1 MNYII
6 AKTVII
12 FFFILSPLNAHYFS
26 ESFSKWNV
34 VDAIVEANF
43 SLLTLESTR
52 IFQVENYQKIMFE
65 ENLSE
70 IDVFKIYLSQ
80 HLKVTSEGKNCSLVD
95 EIKELNSQE
104 GSLNLSLKFECKSN
118 KEIKIINKDLFN
130 LVQSHIHIA
139 RVYIDNHLYTEKA
152 LFFNDQSIDLNEEKV
167 SNSFAKS
174 FYKFFSLGL
183 YHILSGYDHLLF
195 ILGLLLLVTN
205 LKRLLLVITGFTIG
219 HSLTLSLSVIN
230 IIQVKSSLIEAL
242 IGYTIMFVGLEYLYK
257 KNNDHRISVLFIT
270 ILSVL
275 LLIFGHLFNPSFPY
289 FLVLG
294 ILLFSLG
301 YFYLLIN
308 LKSENNLLSIITI
321 IFGLIHGFGFGGFLL
336 GSKISS
342 ENIFS
347 GLLGF
352 NLGVEVGQII
362 FVLLILLIYKLLMT
376 LKITKIIEVMK
387 NLSFFAVV
395 FFGFFFLFK
404 DYSLKTNKNIKAQ

>member
-6 AKTVII
+6 ANTVII
-12 FFFILSPLNAHYFS
+12 LFFLLSPLNAHYFS
-26 ESFSKWNV
+26 ESFSKWNI
-34 VDAIVEANF
+34 VDNKVEANF

-52 IFQVENYQKIMFE
+52 IFQVDNYQKIMFE

-70 IDVFKIYLSQ
+70 TDVFKIYLSQ
-80 HLKVTSEGKNCSLVD
+80 HLKVASEGKNCSLID

-104 GSLNLSLKFECKSN
+104 GSLNLSLNFECPSN
-118 KEIKIINKDLFN
+118 KEIKIINNALFN

-139 RVYIDNHLYTEKA
+139 RIYIDNNLYTEKA
-152 LFFNDQSIDLNEEKV
+152 LFFNDQSIDLNEEKEN
-167 SNSFAKS
+167 NSFSNS

-183 YHILSGYDHLLF
+183 DHILSGYDHLLF

-230 IIQVKSSLIEAL
+230 IIQVKSSLVEAL

-257 KNNDHRISVLFIT
+257 ENNDHRVSMIFIT
-270 ILSVL
+270 TLSLL
-275 LLIFGHLFNPSFPY
+275 LLIFGNLINPNFPY
-289 FLVLG
+289 FLILG

-301 YFYLLIN
+301 YFYLLKN
-308 LKSENNLLSIITI
+308 LNSENNLLSIITI

-395 FFGFFFLFK
+395 FFGFFFFIQRL
-404 DYSLKTNKNIKAQ
+404 IA

>member
-6 AKTVII
+6 ANTVII
-12 FFFILSPLNAHYFS
+12 LFFLLSPLNAHYFS

-34 VDAIVEANF
+34 IDDKVEANF

-70 IDVFKIYLSQ
+70 TDVFKIYLSQ

-104 GSLNLSLKFECKSN
+104 GSLNLSLNFECPSN
-118 KEIKIINKDLFN
+118 KEIKIINNALFN

-139 RVYIDNHLYTEKA
+139 RIYIDNNLYTEKA
-152 LFFNDQSIDLNEEKV
+152 LFFNDQSIDLNEEKEN
-167 SNSFAKS
+167 NSFSNS

-183 YHILSGYDHLLF
+183 DHILSGYDHLLF

-230 IIQVKSSLIEAL
+230 IIQVKSSLVEAL

-257 KNNDHRISVLFIT
+257 ENKDHRVSMIFIT
-270 ILSVL
+270 TLSLL
-275 LLIFGHLFNPSFPY
+275 LLIFGNLINPNFPY
-289 FLVLG
+289 FLILG

-301 YFYLLIN
+301 YFYLLKN
-308 LKSENNLLSIITI
+308 LNSENNLLSIITI

-395 FFGFFFLFK
+395 FFGFFFFIQRL
-404 DYSLKTNKNIKAQ
+404 IA

>member
-6 AKTVII
+6 ANTVII
-12 FFFILSPLNAHYFS
+12 LFFLLSPLNAHYFS

-34 VDAIVEANF
+34 VDNKVEANF

-70 IDVFKIYLSQ
+70 TDVFKIYLSQ
-80 HLKVTSEGKNCSLVD
+80 HLKVTSEGENCSLVD

-104 GSLNLSLKFECKSN
+104 GSLNLSLNFECPSN
-118 KEIKIINKDLFN
+118 KEIKIINNALFN

-139 RVYIDNHLYTEKA
+139 RIYIDNNLYTEKA
-152 LFFNDQSIDLNEEKV
+152 LFFNDQSIDLNEEKEN
-167 SNSFAKS
+167 NSFSNS

-183 YHILSGYDHLLF
+183 DHILSGYDHLLF

-230 IIQVKSSLIEAL
+230 IIQVKSSLVEAL

-257 KNNDHRISVLFIT
+257 ENNDHRVSMIFIT
-270 ILSVL
+270 TLSLL
-275 LLIFGHLFNPSFPY
+275 LLIFGNLINPNFPY
-289 FLVLG
+289 FLILG

-301 YFYLLIN
+301 YFYLLKN
-308 LKSENNLLSIITI
+308 LNSENNLLSIITI

-395 FFGFFFLFK
+395 FFGFFFFIQRL
-404 DYSLKTNKNIKAQ
+404 IA

>member
-6 AKTVII
+6 ANTVII
-12 FFFILSPLNAHYFS
+12 LFFLLSPLNAHYFS

-34 VDAIVEANF
+34 VDNKVEANF

-70 IDVFKIYLSQ
+70 TDVFKIYLSQ
-80 HLKVTSEGKNCSLVD
+80 HLKVTSEGKNCSLID

-104 GSLNLSLKFECKSN
+104 GSLNLSLNFECPSN
-118 KEIKIINKDLFN
+118 KEIKIINNALFN

-139 RVYIDNHLYTEKA
+139 RIYIDNNLYTEKA
-152 LFFNDQSIDLNEEKV
+152 LFFNDQSIDLNEEKEN
-167 SNSFAKS
+167 NSFSNS

-183 YHILSGYDHLLF
+183 DHILSGYDHLLF

-230 IIQVKSSLIEAL
+230 IIQVKSSLVEAL

-257 KNNDHRISVLFIT
+257 ENNDHRVSIIFIT
-270 ILSVL
+270 TLSLL
-275 LLIFGHLFNPSFPY
+275 LLIFGNLINPNFPY
-289 FLVLG
+289 FLILG

-301 YFYLLIN
+301 YFYLLKN
-308 LKSENNLLSIITI
+308 LNSENNLLSIITI

-395 FFGFFFLFK
+395 FFGFFFFIQRL
-404 DYSLKTNKNIKAQ
+404 IA

>member
-6 AKTVII
+6 ANTVII
-12 FFFILSPLNAHYFS
+12 LFFLLSPLNAHYFS

-34 VDAIVEANF
+34 VDNKVEANF

-70 IDVFKIYLSQ
+70 TDVFKIYLSQ

-104 GSLNLSLKFECKSN
+104 GSLNLSLNFECPSN
-118 KEIKIINKDLFN
+118 KEIKIINNALFN

-139 RVYIDNHLYTEKA
+139 RIYIDNNLYTEKA
-152 LFFNDQSIDLNEEKV
+152 LFFNDQSIDLNEEKEN
-167 SNSFAKS
+167 NSFSNS

-183 YHILSGYDHLLF
+183 DHILSGYDHLLF

-230 IIQVKSSLIEAL
+230 IIQVKSSLVEAL

-257 KNNDHRISVLFIT
+257 ENNDHRVSMIFIT
-270 ILSVL
+270 TLSLL
-275 LLIFGHLFNPSFPY
+275 LLIFGNLINPNFPY
-289 FLVLG
+289 FLILG

-301 YFYLLIN
+301 YFYLLKN
-308 LKSENNLLSIITI
+308 LNSENNLLSIITI

-387 NLSFFAVV
+387 NLSFFMVV
-395 FFGFFFLFK
+395 FFGFFFFIQRL
-404 DYSLKTNKNIKAQ
+404 IA

>member
-6 AKTVII
+6 ANTVII
-12 FFFILSPLNAHYFS
+12 LFFLLSPLNAHYFS

-34 VDAIVEANF
+34 VDNKVEANF

-70 IDVFKIYLSQ
+70 TDVFKIYLSQ

-104 GSLNLSLKFECKSN
+104 GSLNLSLNFECASN
-118 KEIKIINKDLFN
+118 KEVKIINNALFN

-139 RVYIDNHLYTEKA
+139 RIYIDNNLYTEKA
-152 LFFNDQSIDLNEEKV
+152 LFFNDQSIDLNEEKEN
-167 SNSFAKS
+167 NSFSNS

-183 YHILSGYDHLLF
+183 DHILSGYDHLLF

-230 IIQVKSSLIEAL
+230 IIQVKSSLVEAL

-257 KNNDHRISVLFIT
+257 ENKDHRVSMIFIT
-270 ILSVL
+270 TLSLL
-275 LLIFGHLFNPSFPY
+275 LLIFGNLINPNFPY
-289 FLVLG
+289 FLILG

-301 YFYLLIN
+301 YFYLLKN
-308 LKSENNLLSIITI
+308 LNSENNLLSIITI

-395 FFGFFFLFK
+395 FFGFFFFIQRL
-404 DYSLKTNKNIKAQ
+404 IA

>member
-6 AKTVII
+6 ANTVII
-12 FFFILSPLNAHYFS
+12 LFFLLSPLNAHYFS

-34 VDAIVEANF
+34 VDNKVEANF

-70 IDVFKIYLSQ
+70 TDVFKIYLSQ

-104 GSLNLSLKFECKSN
+104 GSLNLSLNFECPSN
-118 KEIKIINKDLFN
+118 KEIKIINNALFN

-139 RVYIDNHLYTEKA
+139 RIYIDNNLYTEKA
-152 LFFNDQSIDLNEEKV
+152 LFFNDQSIDLNEEKEN
-167 SNSFAKS
+167 NSFSNS

-183 YHILSGYDHLLF
+183 DHILSGYDHLLF

-230 IIQVKSSLIEAL
+230 IIQVKSSLVEAL

-257 KNNDHRISVLFIT
+257 ENNDHRLSMIFIT
-270 ILSVL
+270 TLSLL
-275 LLIFGHLFNPSFPY
+275 LLIFGNLINPNFPY
-289 FLVLG
+289 FLILG

-301 YFYLLIN
+301 YFYLLKN
-308 LKSENNLLSIITI
+308 LNSENNLLSIITI

-395 FFGFFFLFK
+395 FFGFFFFIQRL
-404 DYSLKTNKNIKAQ
+404 IA

>member
-6 AKTVII
+6 ANTVII
-12 FFFILSPLNAHYFS
+12 LFFLLSPLNAHYFS

-34 VDAIVEANF
+34 VDNKVEANF

-70 IDVFKIYLSQ
+70 TDVFKIYLSQ

-104 GSLNLSLKFECKSN
+104 GSLNLSLNFECPSN
-118 KEIKIINKDLFN
+118 KEIKIINNALFN

-139 RVYIDNHLYTEKA
+139 RIYIDNNLYTEKA
-152 LFFNDQSIDLNEEKV
+152 LFFNDQSIDLNEEKEN
-167 SNSFAKS
+167 NSFSNS

-183 YHILSGYDHLLF
+183 DHILSGYDHLLF

-230 IIQVKSSLIEAL
+230 IIQVKSFLVEAL

-257 KNNDHRISVLFIT
+257 ENNDHKVSMIFIT
-270 ILSVL
+270 TLSLL
-275 LLIFGHLFNPSFPY
+275 LLIFGNLINPNFPY
-289 FLVLG
+289 FLILG

-301 YFYLLIN
+301 YFYLLKN
-308 LKSENNLLSIITI
+308 LNSENNLLSIITI

-395 FFGFFFLFK
+395 FFGFFFFIQRL
-404 DYSLKTNKNIKAQ
+404 IA

>member
-6 AKTVII
+6 TNTVII
-12 FFFILSPLNAHYFS
+12 LFFLLSPLNAHYFS

-34 VDAIVEANF
+34 VDNKVEANF

-70 IDVFKIYLSQ
+70 TDVFKIYLSQ
-80 HLKVTSEGKNCSLVD
+80 HLKVTSEGKSCSLVD

-104 GSLNLSLKFECKSN
+104 GSLNLSLNFECPSN
-118 KEIKIINKDLFN
+118 KEIKIINNALFN

-139 RVYIDNHLYTEKA
+139 RIYIDNNLYTEKA
-152 LFFNDQSIDLNEEKV
+152 LFFNDQSIDLNEEKEN
-167 SNSFAKS
+167 NSFSNS

-183 YHILSGYDHLLF
+183 DHILSGYDHLLF

-230 IIQVKSSLIEAL
+230 IIQVKSSLVEAL

-257 KNNDHRISVLFIT
+257 ENNDHKVSMIFILT
-270 ILSVL
+270 LSLL
-275 LLIFGHLFNPSFPY
+275 LLIFGNLINPNFPY
-289 FLVLG
+289 FLILG

-301 YFYLLIN
+301 YFYLLKN
-308 LKSENNLLSIITI
+308 LNSENNLLSIITI

-395 FFGFFFLFK
+395 FFGFFFFIQRL
-404 DYSLKTNKNIKAQ
+404 IA

>member
-6 AKTVII
+6 ANTVII
-12 FFFILSPLNAHYFS
+12 LFFLSSPLNAHYFS

-34 VDAIVEANF
+34 VDNKVEANF

-70 IDVFKIYLSQ
+70 TDVFKIYLSQ

-104 GSLNLSLKFECKSN
+104 GSLNLSLNFECPSN
-118 KEIKIINKDLFN
+118 KEIKIINNALFN

-139 RVYIDNHLYTEKA
+139 RIYIDNNLYTEKA
-152 LFFNDQSIDLNEEKV
+152 LFFNDQSIDLNEEKEN
-167 SNSFAKS
+167 NSFSNS

-183 YHILSGYDHLLF
+183 DHILSGYDHLLF

-230 IIQVKSSLIEAL
+230 IIQVKSSLVEAL

-257 KNNDHRISVLFIT
+257 ENNDHRVSMIFIT
-270 ILSVL
+270 TLSLL
-275 LLIFGHLFNPSFPY
+275 LLIFGNLINPNFPY
-289 FLVLG
+289 FLILG

-301 YFYLLIN
+301 YFYLLKN
-308 LKSENNLLSIITI
+308 LNSENNLLSIITI

-336 GSKISS
+336 SSKISS

-387 NLSFFAVV
+387 NLSFLAVV
-395 FFGFFFLFK
+395 FFGFFFFIQRLV
-404 DYSLKTNKNIKAQ
+404 A

>member
-6 AKTVII
+6 ANTVII
-12 FFFILSPLNAHYFS
+12 LFFLLSPLNAHYFS

-34 VDAIVEANF
+34 VDNKVEANF

-70 IDVFKIYLSQ
+70 TDVFKIYLSQ

-104 GSLNLSLKFECKSN
+104 GSLNLSLNFECPSN
-118 KEIKIINKDLFN
+118 KEIKIINNALFN

-139 RVYIDNHLYTEKA
+139 RIYIDNNLYTEKA
-152 LFFNDQSIDLNEEKV
+152 LFFNDQSIDLNEEKEN
-167 SNSFAKS
+167 NSFSNS

-183 YHILSGYDHLLF
+183 DHILSGYDHLLF

-230 IIQVKSSLIEAL
+230 IIQVKSSLVEAL

-257 KNNDHRISVLFIT
+257 ENNDHRVSMIFIT
-270 ILSVL
+270 TLSLL
-275 LLIFGHLFNPSFPY
+275 LLIFGNLINPNFPY
-289 FLVLG
+289 FLILG

-301 YFYLLIN
+301 YFYLLKN
-308 LKSENNLLSIITI
+308 LNSENNLLSIITI

-362 FVLLILLIYKLLMT
+362 FVLLILLIYKLLTT
-376 LKITKIIEVMK
+376 LKITKIIDVMK
-387 NLSFFAVV
+387 NLSFFVV
-395 FFGFFFLFK
+395 VLFGFFFFIQRL
-404 DYSLKTNKNIKAQ
+404 IA

>member
-6 AKTVII
+6 ANTVII
-12 FFFILSPLNAHYFS
+12 LFFLLSPLNAHYFS

-34 VDAIVEANF
+34 VDNKVEANF

-70 IDVFKIYLSQ
+70 TDVFKIYLSQ
-80 HLKVTSEGKNCSLVD
+80 HLKVTSEGKSCSLVD

-104 GSLNLSLKFECKSN
+104 GSLNLSLNFECPSN
-118 KEIKIINKDLFN
+118 KEIKIINNALFN

-139 RVYIDNHLYTEKA
+139 RIYIDNNLYTEKA
-152 LFFNDQSIDLNEEKV
+152 LFFNDQSIDLNEEKEN
-167 SNSFAKS
+167 NSFSNS

-183 YHILSGYDHLLF
+183 DHILSGYDHLLF

-230 IIQVKSSLIEAL
+230 IIQVKSSLVEAL

-257 KNNDHRISVLFIT
+257 ENNDHRVSMIFIT
-270 ILSVL
+270 TLSLL
-275 LLIFGHLFNPSFPY
+275 LLIFGNLINPNFPY
-289 FLVLG
+289 FLILG

-301 YFYLLIN
+301 YFYLLKN
-308 LKSENNLLSIITI
+308 LNSENNLLSIITI

-387 NLSFFAVV
+387 NLSFFAII
-395 FFGFFFLFK
+395 FFGFFFFIQRL
-404 DYSLKTNKNIKAQ
+404 IA

>member
-6 AKTVII
+6 ANTVII
-12 FFFILSPLNAHYFS
+12 LFFLLSPLNAHYFS

-34 VDAIVEANF
+34 VDNKVEANF

-70 IDVFKIYLSQ
+70 TDVFKIYLSQ
-80 HLKVTSEGKNCSLVD
+80 HLKVTSEGKSCSLVD

-104 GSLNLSLKFECKSN
+104 GSLNLSLNFECPSN
-118 KEIKIINKDLFN
+118 KEIKIINNALFN

-139 RVYIDNHLYTEKA
+139 RIYIDNNLYTEKA
-152 LFFNDQSIDLNEEKV
+152 LFFNDQSIDLNEEKEN
-167 SNSFAKS
+167 NSFSNS

-183 YHILSGYDHLLF
+183 DHILSGYDHLLF

-230 IIQVKSSLIEAL
+230 IIQVKSSLVEAL

-257 KNNDHRISVLFIT
+257 ENNDHRVSMIFIT
-270 ILSVL
+270 TLSLL
-275 LLIFGHLFNPSFPY
+275 LLIFGNLINPNFPY
-289 FLVLG
+289 FLILG

-301 YFYLLIN
+301 YFYLLKN
-308 LKSENNLLSIITI
+308 LNSENNLLSIITI

-352 NLGVEVGQII
+352 NLGVEVG
-362 FVLLILLIYKLLMT
+362 LSLIHI
-376 LKITKIIEVMK
+376 
-387 NLSFFAVV
+387 
-395 FFGFFFLFK
+395 
-404 DYSLKTNKNIKAQ
+404 

>member
-6 AKTVII
+6 ANTVII
-12 FFFILSPLNAHYFS
+12 FFFLLSPLNAHYFS

-34 VDAIVEANF
+34 VDNKIEANF

-70 IDVFKIYLSQ
+70 TDVFKIYLSQ

-104 GSLNLSLKFECKSN
+104 GSLNLLLNFECPSN
-118 KEIKIINKDLFN
+118 KEIKIINNALFN
-130 LVQSHIHIA
+130 LVQSHIHIT
-139 RVYIDNHLYTEKA
+139 RIYIDNNLYTEKA
-152 LFFNDQSIDLNEEKV
+152 LFFNDQSIDLNEEKEN
-167 SNSFAKS
+167 NSFSNS

-183 YHILSGYDHLLF
+183 DHILSGYDHLLF

-230 IIQVKSSLIEAL
+230 IIQVKSSLVEAL

-257 KNNDHRISVLFIT
+257 ENNDHRVSMIFIT
-270 ILSVL
+270 TLSLL
-275 LLIFGHLFNPSFPY
+275 LLIFGNLINPNFPY
-289 FLVLG
+289 FLILG

-301 YFYLLIN
+301 YFYLLKN
-308 LKSENNLLSIITI
+308 LNSENNLLSIITI

-395 FFGFFFLFK
+395 FFGFFFFIQRL
-404 DYSLKTNKNIKAQ
+404 IA

>member
-6 AKTVII
+6 ANTVII
-12 FFFILSPLNAHYFS
+12 LFFLLSPLNAHYFS

-34 VDAIVEANF
+34 VDNKVEANF

-70 IDVFKIYLSQ
+70 TDVFKIYLSQ

-104 GSLNLSLKFECKSN
+104 GSLNLSLNFECPSN
-118 KEIKIINKDLFN
+118 KEINIINNALFN

-139 RVYIDNHLYTEKA
+139 RIYIDNNLYTEKA
-152 LFFNDQSIDLNEEKV
+152 LFFNDQSIDLNEEKEN
-167 SNSFAKS
+167 NSFSNS

-183 YHILSGYDHLLF
+183 DHILSGYDHLLF

-230 IIQVKSSLIEAL
+230 IIQVKSSLVEAL

-257 KNNDHRISVLFIT
+257 ENNDHRVSMIFIT
-270 ILSVL
+270 TLSLL
-275 LLIFGHLFNPSFPY
+275 LLIFGNLINPNFPY
-289 FLVLG
+289 FLILG

-301 YFYLLIN
+301 YFYLLKN
-308 LKSENNLLSIITI
+308 LNSENNLLSIITI

-395 FFGFFFLFK
+395 FFGFFFFIQRL
-404 DYSLKTNKNIKAQ
+404 IA

>member
-6 AKTVII
+6 ANTVII
-12 FFFILSPLNAHYFS
+12 LFFLLSPLNAHYFS

-34 VDAIVEANF
+34 VDNKVEANF

-70 IDVFKIYLSQ
+70 TDVFKIYLSQ

-104 GSLNLSLKFECKSN
+104 GSLNLSLNFECPSN
-118 KEIKIINKDLFN
+118 KEIKIINNALFN

-139 RVYIDNHLYTEKA
+139 RIYIDNNLYTEKA
-152 LFFNDQSIDLNEEKV
+152 LFFNDQSIDLNEEKEN
-167 SNSFAKS
+167 NSFSNS

-183 YHILSGYDHLLF
+183 DHILSGYDHLLF

-230 IIQVKSSLIEAL
+230 IIQVKSSLVEAL

-257 KNNDHRISVLFIT
+257 ENNDHRVSMIFIT
-270 ILSVL
+270 TLSLL
-275 LLIFGHLFNPSFPY
+275 LLIFGNLINPNYPY
-289 FLVLG
+289 FLILG

-301 YFYLLIN
+301 YFYLLKN
-308 LKSENNLLSIITI
+308 LNSENNLLSIITI

-376 LKITKIIEVMK
+376 LKITKIIEIMK

-395 FFGFFFLFK
+395 FFGFFFFIQRL
-404 DYSLKTNKNIKAQ
+404 IA

>member
-6 AKTVII
+6 ANTVII
-12 FFFILSPLNAHYFS
+12 LFFLLSPLNAHYFS

-34 VDAIVEANF
+34 VDNKVEANF

-70 IDVFKIYLSQ
+70 TDVFKIYLSQ
-80 HLKVTSEGKNCSLVD
+80 HLKVTSEGKNCSLID

-104 GSLNLSLKFECKSN
+104 GSLNLSLNFECPSN
-118 KEIKIINKDLFN
+118 KEIKIINNALFN

-139 RVYIDNHLYTEKA
+139 RIYIDNNLYTEKA
-152 LFFNDQSIDLNEEKV
+152 LFFNDQSIDLNEEKENNSF
-167 SNSFAKS
+167 SNSFS
-174 FYKFFSLGL
+174 KFFSLGL
-183 YHILSGYDHLLF
+183 DHILSGYDHLLF

-205 LKRLLLVITGFTIG
+205 VKRLLLVITGFTIG

-230 IIQVKSSLIEAL
+230 IIQVKSSLVEAL

-257 KNNDHRISVLFIT
+257 ENNDHRVSMIFIT
-270 ILSVL
+270 TLSLL
-275 LLIFGHLFNPSFPY
+275 LLIFGNLINPNFPY
-289 FLVLG
+289 FLILG

-301 YFYLLIN
+301 YFYLLKN
-308 LKSENNLLSIITI
+308 LNSENNLLSIITI

-376 LKITKIIEVMK
+376 LKITKIIEVIK
-387 NLSFFAVV
+387 NLSFFGVV
-395 FFGFFFLFK
+395 FFGFFFFIQRL
-404 DYSLKTNKNIKAQ
+404 IA

>member
-6 AKTVII
+6 ANTVII
-12 FFFILSPLNAHYFS
+12 LFFLLSPLNAHYFS

-34 VDAIVEANF
+34 VDNKVEANF

-70 IDVFKIYLSQ
+70 TDVFKIYLSQ

-104 GSLNLSLKFECKSN
+104 GSLNLSLNFECPSN
-118 KEIKIINKDLFN
+118 KEIKIINNALFN

-139 RVYIDNHLYTEKA
+139 RIYIDNNLYTEKA
-152 LFFNDQSIDLNEEKV
+152 LFFNDQSIDLNEEKEN
-167 SNSFAKS
+167 NSFSNS

-183 YHILSGYDHLLF
+183 DHILSGYDHLLF

-230 IIQVKSSLIEAL
+230 IIQVKSSLVEAL

-257 KNNDHRISVLFIT
+257 ENNDHRVSMIFIT
-270 ILSVL
+270 TLSLL
-275 LLIFGHLFNPSFPY
+275 LLIFGNLINPNFPY
-289 FLVLG
+289 FLILG

-301 YFYLLIN
+301 YFYLLKN
-308 LKSENNLLSIITI
+308 LNSENNLLSIITI

-376 LKITKIIEVMK
+376 LKITRIIEVMK

-395 FFGFFFLFK
+395 FFGFFFFIQRL
-404 DYSLKTNKNIKAQ
+404 IA

>member
-6 AKTVII
+6 ANTVII
-12 FFFILSPLNAHYFS
+12 LFFLLSPLNAHYFS

-34 VDAIVEANF
+34 VDNKVEANF

-70 IDVFKIYLSQ
+70 TDVFKIYLSQ

-104 GSLNLSLKFECKSN
+104 GSLNLSLNFECPSN
-118 KEIKIINKDLFN
+118 KEIKIINNALFN

-139 RVYIDNHLYTEKA
+139 RIYIDNNLYTEKA
-152 LFFNDQSIDLNEEKV
+152 LFFNDQSIDLNEEKEN
-167 SNSFAKS
+167 NSFSNS

-183 YHILSGYDHLLF
+183 DHILSGYDHLLF

-219 HSLTLSLSVIN
+219 HSLTLALSVIN
-230 IIQVKSSLIEAL
+230 IIQVKSSLVEAL

-257 KNNDHRISVLFIT
+257 ENNDHRVSMIFIT
-270 ILSVL
+270 TLSLL
-275 LLIFGHLFNPSFPY
+275 LLIFGNLINPNFPY
-289 FLVLG
+289 FLILG

-301 YFYLLIN
+301 YFYLLKN
-308 LKSENNLLSIITI
+308 LNSENNLLSIITI

-395 FFGFFFLFK
+395 FFGFFFFIQRL
-404 DYSLKTNKNIKAQ
+404 IA

>member
-6 AKTVII
+6 ANTVII
-12 FFFILSPLNAHYFS
+12 LFFLLSPLNAHYFS

-34 VDAIVEANF
+34 VDNKVEANF

-70 IDVFKIYLSQ
+70 TDVFKIYLSQ

-104 GSLNLSLKFECKSN
+104 GSLNLSLNFECPSN
-118 KEIKIINKDLFN
+118 KEIKIINNALFN

-139 RVYIDNHLYTEKA
+139 RIYIDNNLYTEKA
-152 LFFNDQSIDLNEEKV
+152 LFFNDQSIDLNEEKENNSF
-167 SNSFAKS
+167 SNSFN
-174 FYKFFSLGL
+174 KFFSLGL
-183 YHILSGYDHLLF
+183 DHILSGYDHLLF

-230 IIQVKSSLIEAL
+230 IIQVKSSLVEAL

-257 KNNDHRISVLFIT
+257 ENNDHRVSMIFIT
-270 ILSVL
+270 KLSLL
-275 LLIFGHLFNPSFPY
+275 LLIFGNLINPNFPY
-289 FLVLG
+289 FLILG

-301 YFYLLIN
+301 YFYLLKN
-308 LKSENNLLSIITI
+308 LNSENNLLSIITI

-376 LKITKIIEVMK
+376 LKITKIMDIMK

-395 FFGFFFLFK
+395 FFGFFFFIQRL
-404 DYSLKTNKNIKAQ
+404 IA

>member
-6 AKTVII
+6 ANTVII
-12 FFFILSPLNAHYFS
+12 LFFLLSPLNAHYFS

-34 VDAIVEANF
+34 VDNKVEANF

-70 IDVFKIYLSQ
+70 TDVFKIYLSQ

-104 GSLNLSLKFECKSN
+104 GSLNLSLNFECPSN
-118 KEIKIINKDLFN
+118 KEIKIINNALFN
-130 LVQSHIHIA
+130 LVQSHIHIS
-139 RVYIDNHLYTEKA
+139 RIYIDNNLYTEKA
-152 LFFNDQSIDLNEEKV
+152 LFFNDQSIDLNEEKEN
-167 SNSFAKS
+167 NSFSNS

-183 YHILSGYDHLLF
+183 DHILSGYDHLLF

-230 IIQVKSSLIEAL
+230 IIQVKSSLVEAL

-257 KNNDHRISVLFIT
+257 ENKDHRVSMIFIT
-270 ILSVL
+270 TLSLL
-275 LLIFGHLFNPSFPY
+275 LLIFGNLINPNFPY
-289 FLVLG
+289 FLILG

-301 YFYLLIN
+301 YFYLLKN
-308 LKSENNLLSIITI
+308 LNSENNLLSIITI

-376 LKITKIIEVMK
+376 LKITKMIEVIK
-387 NLSFFAVV
+387 NLSFFSVV
-395 FFGFFFLFK
+395 FFGFFFFVQRL
-404 DYSLKTNKNIKAQ
+404 IA

>member
-6 AKTVII
+6 ANTVII
-12 FFFILSPLNAHYFS
+12 LFFLLSPLNAHYFS
-26 ESFSKWNV
+26 ESFSKLNV
-34 VDAIVEANF
+34 VDNKVEANF

-70 IDVFKIYLSQ
+70 TDVFKIYLSQ

-104 GSLNLSLKFECKSN
+104 GSLNLSLNFECPSN
-118 KEIKIINKDLFN
+118 KEIKIINNALFN

-139 RVYIDNHLYTEKA
+139 RIYIDNNLYTEKA
-152 LFFNDQSIDLNEEKV
+152 LFFNDQSIDLNEEKEN
-167 SNSFAKS
+167 NSFSNS

-183 YHILSGYDHLLF
+183 DHILSGYDHLLF

-230 IIQVKSSLIEAL
+230 IIQVKSSLVEAL

-257 KNNDHRISVLFIT
+257 ENNDHRVSMIFIT
-270 ILSVL
+270 TLSLL
-275 LLIFGHLFNPSFPY
+275 LLIFGNLINPNFPY
-289 FLVLG
+289 FLILG

-301 YFYLLIN
+301 YFYLLKN
-308 LKSENNLLSIITI
+308 LNSENNLLSIITI

-395 FFGFFFLFK
+395 FFGFFFFIQRL
-404 DYSLKTNKNIKAQ
+404 IA

>member
-6 AKTVII
+6 ANTVII
-12 FFFILSPLNAHYFS
+12 LFFLLSPLNAHYFS

-34 VDAIVEANF
+34 VDNKVEANF

-70 IDVFKIYLSQ
+70 TDVFKIYLSQ
-80 HLKVTSEGKNCSLVD
+80 HLKVSSEGKNCSLVD

-104 GSLNLSLKFECKSN
+104 GSLNLSLNFECPSN
-118 KEIKIINKDLFN
+118 KEIKIINNALFN

-139 RVYIDNHLYTEKA
+139 RIYIDNNLYTEKA
-152 LFFNDQSIDLNEEKV
+152 LFFNDQSIDLNEEKEN
-167 SNSFAKS
+167 NSFSNS

-183 YHILSGYDHLLF
+183 DHILSGYDHLLF

-230 IIQVKSSLIEAL
+230 IIQVKSSLVEAL

-257 KNNDHRISVLFIT
+257 ENKDHRVSMIFIT
-270 ILSVL
+270 TLSSL
-275 LLIFGHLFNPSFPY
+275 LLIFGNLINPNFPY
-289 FLVLG
+289 FLILG

-301 YFYLLIN
+301 YFYLLKN
-308 LKSENNLLSIITI
+308 LNSENNLLSIITI

-395 FFGFFFLFK
+395 FFGFFFFIQRL
-404 DYSLKTNKNIKAQ
+404 IA

>member
-6 AKTVII
+6 ANTVII
-12 FFFILSPLNAHYFS
+12 LFFLLSPLNAHYFS

-34 VDAIVEANF
+34 VDNKVEANF

-70 IDVFKIYLSQ
+70 TDVFKIYLSQ
-80 HLKVTSEGKNCSLVD
+80 HLKVTSEGKSCSLVD

-104 GSLNLSLKFECKSN
+104 GSLNLSLNFECPSN
-118 KEIKIINKDLFN
+118 KEIKIINNALFN

-139 RVYIDNHLYTEKA
+139 RIYIDNNLYTEKA
-152 LFFNDQSIDLNEEKV
+152 LFFNDQSIDLNEEKEN
-167 SNSFAKS
+167 NSFSNS

-183 YHILSGYDHLLF
+183 DHILSGYDHLLF

-230 IIQVKSSLIEAL
+230 IIQVKSSLVEAL

-257 KNNDHRISVLFIT
+257 ENNDHRVSMIFIT
-270 ILSVL
+270 TLSLL
-275 LLIFGHLFNPSFPY
+275 LLIFGNLINPNFPY
-289 FLVLG
+289 FLILG

-301 YFYLLIN
+301 YFYLLKN
-308 LKSENNLLSIITI
+308 LNSENNLLSIITI

-387 NLSFFAVV
+387 NLSFFAVI
-395 FFGFFFLFK
+395 FFGFFFFIQRL
-404 DYSLKTNKNIKAQ
+404 IA

>member
-6 AKTVII
+6 TNTVII
-12 FFFILSPLNAHYFS
+12 LFFLLSPLNAHYFS

-34 VDAIVEANF
+34 VDNKVEANF

-65 ENLSE
+65 GNLSE
-70 IDVFKIYLSQ
+70 TDVFKIYLSQ

-104 GSLNLSLKFECKSN
+104 GSLNLSLNFECPSN
-118 KEIKIINKDLFN
+118 KEIKIINNALFN

-139 RVYIDNHLYTEKA
+139 RIYIDNNLYTEKA
-152 LFFNDQSIDLNEEKV
+152 LFFNDQSIDLNEEKEN
-167 SNSFAKS
+167 NSFSNS

-183 YHILSGYDHLLF
+183 DHILSGYDHLLF

-230 IIQVKSSLIEAL
+230 IIQVKSSLVEAL

-257 KNNDHRISVLFIT
+257 ENNDHRVSMIFIT
-270 ILSVL
+270 TLSLL
-275 LLIFGHLFNPSFPY
+275 LLIFGNLINPNFPY
-289 FLVLG
+289 FLILG

-301 YFYLLIN
+301 YFYLLKN
-308 LKSENNLLSIITI
+308 LNSENNLLSIITI

-395 FFGFFFLFK
+395 FFGFFFFIQRL
-404 DYSLKTNKNIKAQ
+404 IA

>member
-6 AKTVII
+6 VKTVII
-12 FFFILSPLNAHYFS
+12 FAFLLSPLNAHYFS

-34 VDAIVEANF
+34 VDNKVEVNF
-43 SLLTLESTR
+43 SLLKLESTR

-70 IDVFKIYLSQ
+70 TDVFKIYLSQ
-80 HLKVTSEGKNCSLVD
+80 HLKVTSEGNNCSLVD
-95 EIKELNSQE
+95 DITELNTQE
-104 GSLNLSLKFECKSN
+104 GSLNLSLKFECSSN
-118 KEIKIINKDLFN
+118 KEIKIINNALFN

-139 RVYIDNHLYTEKA
+139 RIYINNNLYTEKA
-152 LFFNDQSIDLNEEKV
+152 LFFNDQSIDLNEEKEN
-167 SNSFAKS
+167 NSFSNS

-183 YHILSGYDHLLF
+183 DHILSGYDHLLF

-230 IIQVKSSLIEAL
+230 VIQVKSSLVEAL

-257 KNNDHRISVLFIT
+257 ENNDHRLGVFFIST
-270 ILSVL
+270 LSL
-275 LLIFGHLFNPSFPY
+275 LLLTFGHLINPSFPY
-289 FLVLG
+289 FLVIG

-308 LKSENNLLSIITI
+308 LSSENNLLSIITI
-321 IFGLIHGFGFGGFLL
+321 VFGLIHGFGFGGFLL
-336 GSKISS
+336 SSKISS

-362 FVLLILLIYKLLMT
+362 FVLLILLIYKILMI
-376 LKITKIIEVMK
+376 LKITKIIEVVK
-387 NLSFFAVV
+387 NFSFFAVV
-395 FFGFFFLFK
+395 FFGFFFFIQRL
-404 DYSLKTNKNIKAQ
+404 IA

>member
-6 AKTVII
+6 ANTVLIL
-12 FFFILSPLNAHYFS
+12 FFLLSPLNAHYFS

-34 VDAIVEANF
+34 VDNKVEANF

-70 IDVFKIYLSQ
+70 TDVFKIYLSQ
-80 HLKVTSEGKNCSLVD
+80 HLKVTSEGKNCSLID

-104 GSLNLSLKFECKSN
+104 GSLNLSLNFECPSN
-118 KEIKIINKDLFN
+118 KEIKIINNALFN

-139 RVYIDNHLYTEKA
+139 RIYIDNNLYTEKA
-152 LFFNDQSIDLNEEKV
+152 LFFNDQSIDLNEEKEN
-167 SNSFAKS
+167 NSFSNS

-183 YHILSGYDHLLF
+183 DHILSGYDHLLF

-230 IIQVKSSLIEAL
+230 IIQVKSSLVEAL

-257 KNNDHRISVLFIT
+257 ENNDHRVSMIFIT
-270 ILSVL
+270 TLSLL
-275 LLIFGHLFNPSFPY
+275 LLIFGNLINPNFPY
-289 FLVLG
+289 FLILG

-301 YFYLLIN
+301 YFYLLKN
-308 LKSENNLLSIITI
+308 LNSENNLLSIITI

-395 FFGFFFLFK
+395 FFGFFFFIQRL
-404 DYSLKTNKNIKAQ
+404 IA

>member
-6 AKTVII
+6 ANTVII
-12 FFFILSPLNAHYFS
+12 LFFLLSPLNAHYFS

-34 VDAIVEANF
+34 VDNKVEANF

-70 IDVFKIYLSQ
+70 TDVFKIYLSQ

-104 GSLNLSLKFECKSN
+104 GSLNLSLNFECPSN
-118 KEIKIINKDLFN
+118 KEIKIINNALFN

-139 RVYIDNHLYTEKA
+139 RIYIDNNLYTEKA
-152 LFFNDQSIDLNEEKV
+152 LFFNDQSIDLNEEKEN
-167 SNSFAKS
+167 NSFSNS

-183 YHILSGYDHLLF
+183 DHILSGYDHLLF

-230 IIQVKSSLIEAL
+230 IIQVKSFLVEAL

-257 KNNDHRISVLFIT
+257 ENNDHRVSMIFIT
-270 ILSVL
+270 TLSLL
-275 LLIFGHLFNPSFPY
+275 LLIFGNLINPNFPY
-289 FLVLG
+289 FLIFG

-301 YFYLLIN
+301 YFYLLKN
-308 LKSENNLLSIITI
+308 LNSENNLLSIITI

-395 FFGFFFLFK
+395 FFGFFFFIQRL
-404 DYSLKTNKNIKAQ
+404 IA

>member
-6 AKTVII
+6 ANTVII
-12 FFFILSPLNAHYFS
+12 LFFLLSPLNAHYFS

-34 VDAIVEANF
+34 VDNKVEANF

-70 IDVFKIYLSQ
+70 TDVFKIYLSQ

-104 GSLNLSLKFECKSN
+104 GSLNLSLNFECPSN
-118 KEIKIINKDLFN
+118 KEIKIINNALFN

-139 RVYIDNHLYTEKA
+139 RIYIDNNLYTEKA
-152 LFFNDQSIDLNEEKV
+152 LFFNDQSIDLNEEKEN
-167 SNSFAKS
+167 NSFSNS

-183 YHILSGYDHLLF
+183 DHILSGYDHLLF

-230 IIQVKSSLIEAL
+230 IIQVKSSLVEAL

-257 KNNDHRISVLFIT
+257 ENNDHRVSMIFIT
-270 ILSVL
+270 TLSLL
-275 LLIFGHLFNPSFPY
+275 LLIFGNLINPNFPY
-289 FLVLG
+289 FLILG

-301 YFYLLIN
+301 YFYLLKN
-308 LKSENNLLSIITI
+308 LNSENNLLSIITI

-352 NLGVEVGQII
+352 NLVVEVGQII
-362 FVLLILLIYKLLMT
+362 FVLLILLIYRLLMT

-395 FFGFFFLFK
+395 FFGFFFFIQRL
-404 DYSLKTNKNIKAQ
+404 IA

>member
-1 MNYII
+1 MNYIF
-6 AKTVII
+6 ANTVII
-12 FFFILSPLNAHYFS
+12 LFFLLSPLNAHYFS

-34 VDAIVEANF
+34 VDNKVEANF

-70 IDVFKIYLSQ
+70 TDVFKIYLSQ
-80 HLKVTSEGKNCSLVD
+80 HLKVTSEGENCSLVD

-104 GSLNLSLKFECKSN
+104 GSLNLSLNFECPSN
-118 KEIKIINKDLFN
+118 KEIKIINNALFN

-139 RVYIDNHLYTEKA
+139 RIYIDNNLYTEKA
-152 LFFNDQSIDLNEEKV
+152 LFFNDQSIDLNEEKEN
-167 SNSFAKS
+167 NSFSNS

-183 YHILSGYDHLLF
+183 DHILSGYDHLLF

-230 IIQVKSSLIEAL
+230 IIQVKSSLVEAL

-257 KNNDHRISVLFIT
+257 ENNDHRVSMIFIT
-270 ILSVL
+270 TLSLL
-275 LLIFGHLFNPSFPY
+275 LLIFGNLINPNFPY
-289 FLVLG
+289 FLILG

-301 YFYLLIN
+301 YFYLLKN
-308 LKSENNLLSIITI
+308 LNSENNLLSIITI

-395 FFGFFFLFK
+395 FFGFFFFIQRL
-404 DYSLKTNKNIKAQ
+404 IA

>member
-6 AKTVII
+6 ANTVII
-12 FFFILSPLNAHYFS
+12 LFFLLSPLNAHYFS

-34 VDAIVEANF
+34 VDNKVEANF

-70 IDVFKIYLSQ
+70 TDVFKIYLSQ
-80 HLKVTSEGKNCSLVD
+80 HLKVTSEGKSCSLVD

-104 GSLNLSLKFECKSN
+104 GSLNLSLNFECPSN
-118 KEIKIINKDLFN
+118 KEIKIINNALFN

-139 RVYIDNHLYTEKA
+139 RIYIDNNLYTEKA
-152 LFFNDQSIDLNEEKV
+152 LFFNDQSIDLNEEKEN
-167 SNSFAKS
+167 NSFSNS

-183 YHILSGYDHLLF
+183 DHILSGYDHLLF

-230 IIQVKSSLIEAL
+230 IIQVKSSLVEAL

-257 KNNDHRISVLFIT
+257 ENNDHRVSMIFIT
-270 ILSVL
+270 ILGL
-275 LLIFGHLFNPSFPY
+275 ILLIFGNLINPNFPY
-289 FLVLG
+289 FLILG

-301 YFYLLIN
+301 YFYLLKN
-308 LKSENNLLSIITI
+308 LNSENNLLSIITI

-395 FFGFFFLFK
+395 FFGFFFFIQRL
-404 DYSLKTNKNIKAQ
+404 IA

>member
-6 AKTVII
+6 ANTVII
-12 FFFILSPLNAHYFS
+12 LFFLLSPLSAHYFS

-34 VDAIVEANF
+34 VDNKVEANF

-70 IDVFKIYLSQ
+70 TDVFKIYLSQ

-104 GSLNLSLKFECKSN
+104 GSLNLSLNFECPSN
-118 KEIKIINKDLFN
+118 KEIKIINNALFN

-139 RVYIDNHLYTEKA
+139 RIYIDNNLYTEKA
-152 LFFNDQSIDLNEEKV
+152 LFFNDQSIDLNEEKEN
-167 SNSFAKS
+167 NSFSNS

-183 YHILSGYDHLLF
+183 DHILSGYDHLLF

-230 IIQVKSSLIEAL
+230 IIQVKSSLVEAL

-257 KNNDHRISVLFIT
+257 ENNDHRVSMIFIT
-270 ILSVL
+270 TLSLL
-275 LLIFGHLFNPSFPY
+275 LLIFGNLINPNFRY
-289 FLVLG
+289 FLILG

-301 YFYLLIN
+301 YFYLLKN
-308 LKSENNLLSIITI
+308 LNSENNLLSIITI

-376 LKITKIIEVMK
+376 LKITRIIEVMK

-395 FFGFFFLFK
+395 FFGFFFFIQRL
-404 DYSLKTNKNIKAQ
+404 IA

>member
-34 VDAIVEANF
+34 VDAKVEANF

-104 GSLNLSLKFECKSN
+104 GSLNLSLNFECPSN
-118 KEIKIINKDLFN
+118 KEIKIINNALFN

-139 RVYIDNHLYTEKA
+139 RIYIDNNLYTEKA
-152 LFFNDQSIDLNEEKV
+152 LFFNDQSIDLNEEKEN
-167 SNSFAKS
+167 NSFSNS

-183 YHILSGYDHLLF
+183 DHILSGYDHLLF

-230 IIQVKSSLIEAL
+230 IIQVKSSLVEAL

-257 KNNDHRISVLFIT
+257 ENNDHRVSMIFIT
-270 ILSVL
+270 TLSLL
-275 LLIFGHLFNPSFPY
+275 LLIFGNLINPNFPY
-289 FLVLG
+289 FLILG

-301 YFYLLIN
+301 YFYLLKN
-308 LKSENNLLSIITI
+308 LNSENNLLSIITI

-362 FVLLILLIYKLLMT
+362 FVLLILLIYKLLTT
-376 LKITKIIEVMK
+376 LKITKIIDVMK

-395 FFGFFFLFK
+395 LFGFFFFIQRLV
-404 DYSLKTNKNIKAQ
+404 A

>member
-6 AKTVII
+6 ANTVII
-12 FFFILSPLNAHYFS
+12 LFFLLSPLNAHYFS

-34 VDAIVEANF
+34 VDNKVEANF

-70 IDVFKIYLSQ
+70 TDVFKIYLSQ

-104 GSLNLSLKFECKSN
+104 GSLNLSLNFECPSN
-118 KEIKIINKDLFN
+118 KEIKIINNALFN

-139 RVYIDNHLYTEKA
+139 RIYIDNNLYTEKA
-152 LFFNDQSIDLNEEKV
+152 LFFNDQSIDLNEEKEN
-167 SNSFAKS
+167 NSFSNS

-183 YHILSGYDHLLF
+183 DHILSGYDHLLF

-219 HSLTLSLSVIN
+219 HSLTLSLSIIN
-230 IIQVKSSLIEAL
+230 IIQVKSSLVEAL

-257 KNNDHRISVLFIT
+257 ENNDHRVSMIFIT
-270 ILSVL
+270 TLSLL
-275 LLIFGHLFNPSFPY
+275 LLIFGNLINPNFPY
-289 FLVLG
+289 FLILG

-301 YFYLLIN
+301 YFYLLKN
-308 LKSENNLLSIITI
+308 LNSENNLLSIITI

-395 FFGFFFLFK
+395 FFGFFFFIQRL
-404 DYSLKTNKNIKAQ
+404 IA

>member
-6 AKTVII
+6 ANTVII
-12 FFFILSPLNAHYFS
+12 LFFLLSPLNAHYFS

-34 VDAIVEANF
+34 VDNKVEANF

-70 IDVFKIYLSQ
+70 TDVFKIYLSQ

-104 GSLNLSLKFECKSN
+104 GSLNLSLNFECPSN
-118 KEIKIINKDLFN
+118 KEIKIINNALFN

-139 RVYIDNHLYTEKA
+139 RIYIDNNLYTEKA
-152 LFFNDQSIDLNEEKV
+152 LFFNDQSIDLNEEKEN
-167 SNSFAKS
+167 NSFSNS

-183 YHILSGYDHLLF
+183 DHILSGYDHLLF

-230 IIQVKSSLIEAL
+230 IIQVKSSLVEAL

-257 KNNDHRISVLFIT
+257 ENNDHRVSMIFIT
-270 ILSVL
+270 TLSLL
-275 LLIFGHLFNPSFPY
+275 LLIFGNLINPNFPY
-289 FLVLG
+289 FLILG

-301 YFYLLIN
+301 YFYLLKN
-308 LKSENNLLSIITI
+308 LNSENNLLSIITI

-362 FVLLILLIYKLLMT
+362 FVLLILLIYKLLMA

-395 FFGFFFLFK
+395 FFGFFFFIQRL
-404 DYSLKTNKNIKAQ
+404 IA

>member
-6 AKTVII
+6 ANTVII
-12 FFFILSPLNAHYFS
+12 LFFLLSPLNAHYFS

-34 VDAIVEANF
+34 VDNKVEANF

-70 IDVFKIYLSQ
+70 TDVFKIYLSQ
-80 HLKVTSEGKNCSLVD
+80 HLKVTSEGKSCSLVD

-104 GSLNLSLKFECKSN
+104 GSLNLSLNFECPSN
-118 KEIKIINKDLFN
+118 KEIKIINNALFN

-139 RVYIDNHLYTEKA
+139 RIYIDNNLYTEKA
-152 LFFNDQSIDLNEEKV
+152 LFFNDQSIDLNEEKEN
-167 SNSFAKS
+167 NSFSNS

-183 YHILSGYDHLLF
+183 DHILSGYDHLLF

-230 IIQVKSSLIEAL
+230 IIQVKSSLVEAL

-257 KNNDHRISVLFIT
+257 ENNDHRVSMIFIT
-270 ILSVL
+270 TLSLL
-275 LLIFGHLFNPSFPY
+275 LLIFGNLINPNFPY
-289 FLVLG
+289 FLILG

-301 YFYLLIN
+301 YFYLLKN
-308 LKSENNLLSIITI
+308 LNSENNLLSIITI

-376 LKITKIIEVMK
+376 LKITKIIEI
-387 NLSFFAVV
+387 
-395 FFGFFFLFK
+395 
-404 DYSLKTNKNIKAQ
+404 KTSSS

>member
-6 AKTVII
+6 ANTVII
-12 FFFILSPLNAHYFS
+12 LFFLLSPLNAHYFS

-34 VDAIVEANF
+34 VDNKVEANF

-70 IDVFKIYLSQ
+70 TDVFKIYLSQ
-80 HLKVTSEGKNCSLVD
+80 HLKVTSEGKSCSLVD

-104 GSLNLSLKFECKSN
+104 GSLNLSLNFECPSN
-118 KEIKIINKDLFN
+118 KEIKIINNALFN

-139 RVYIDNHLYTEKA
+139 RIYIDNNLYTEKA
-152 LFFNDQSIDLNEEKV
+152 LFFNDQSIDLNEEKEN
-167 SNSFAKS
+167 NSFSNS

-183 YHILSGYDHLLF
+183 DHILSGYDHLLF

-230 IIQVKSSLIEAL
+230 IIQVKSSLVEAL

-257 KNNDHRISVLFIT
+257 ENNDHRVSMIFIT
-270 ILSVL
+270 ILSLL
-275 LLIFGHLFNPSFPY
+275 LLIFGNLINPNFPY
-289 FLVLG
+289 FLISG

-301 YFYLLIN
+301 YFYLLKN
-308 LKSENNLLSIITI
+308 LNSENNLLSIITI

-395 FFGFFFLFK
+395 FFGFFFFIQRL
-404 DYSLKTNKNIKAQ
+404 IA

>member
-6 AKTVII
+6 ANTVII
-12 FFFILSPLNAHYFS
+12 LFFLLSPLNAHYFS

-34 VDAIVEANF
+34 VDNKVEANF

-70 IDVFKIYLSQ
+70 TDVFKIYLSQ
-80 HLKVTSEGKNCSLVD
+80 HLKVTSEGKSCSLVD

-104 GSLNLSLKFECKSN
+104 GSLNLSLNFECPSN
-118 KEIKIINKDLFN
+118 KEIKIINNALFN

-139 RVYIDNHLYTEKA
+139 RIYIDNNLYTEKA
-152 LFFNDQSIDLNEEKV
+152 LFFNDQSIDLNEEKEN
-167 SNSFAKS
+167 NSFSNS

-183 YHILSGYDHLLF
+183 DHILSGYDHLLF

-230 IIQVKSSLIEAL
+230 IIQVKSSLVEAL

-257 KNNDHRISVLFIT
+257 ENNDHRVSMIFIT
-270 ILSVL
+270 TLSLL
-275 LLIFGHLFNPSFPY
+275 LLIFGNLINPNFPY
-289 FLVLG
+289 FLILG

-301 YFYLLIN
+301 YFYLLKN
-308 LKSENNLLSIITI
+308 LNSENNLLSIITI

-395 FFGFFFLFK
+395 FFGFFFFIQRL
-404 DYSLKTNKNIKAQ
+404 IA

>member
-6 AKTVII
+6 ANTVII
-12 FFFILSPLNAHYFS
+12 LFFLLSPLNAHYFS

-34 VDAIVEANF
+34 VDNKVEANF
-43 SLLTLESTR
+43 TLLTLESTR

-70 IDVFKIYLSQ
+70 TDVFKIYLSQ

-104 GSLNLSLKFECKSN
+104 GSLNLSLNFECPSN
-118 KEIKIINKDLFN
+118 NEIKIINNALFN

-139 RVYIDNHLYTEKA
+139 RIYIDNNLYTEKA
-152 LFFNDQSIDLNEEKV
+152 LFFNDQSIDLNEEKEN
-167 SNSFAKS
+167 NSFSNS

-183 YHILSGYDHLLF
+183 DHILSGYDHLLF

-230 IIQVKSSLIEAL
+230 IIQVKSSLVEAL

-257 KNNDHRISVLFIT
+257 ENKDHRVSMIFIT
-270 ILSVL
+270 TLSLL
-275 LLIFGHLFNPSFPY
+275 LLIFGNLINPNFPY
-289 FLVLG
+289 FLILG

-301 YFYLLIN
+301 YFYLLKN
-308 LKSENNLLSIITI
+308 LNSENNLLSIITI

-395 FFGFFFLFK
+395 FFGFFFFIQRL
-404 DYSLKTNKNIKAQ
+404 IA